1 MTFPTADH
9 VAIAIV
15 TAARLVGENP
25 LEVVGGG
32 YSHARHIAME
42 ALVIAFPDARR
53 AGLGRCCGYPVPRAA
68 QAGVFHA
75 KRTRWWSD
83 DLVDEVVGA
92 VVAERYGEQAA

>member
-32 YSHARHIAME
+32 GAPMHGISRWRH
-42 ALVIAFPDARR
+42 
-53 AGLGRCCGYPVPRAA
+53 
-68 QAGVFHA
+68 
-75 KRTRWWSD
+75 S
-83 DLVDEVVGA
+83 
-92 VVAERYGEQAA
+92 